1 MEDLGLVVLT
11 GVIILA
17 FSALFYGTFLEFN
30 KMTKDEYTG
39 TERTGDTNSFSAFLN
54 KLFN

>member
-1 MEDLGLVVLT
+1 MEDLGLVILT

-30 KMTKDEYTG
+30 KMTKDAYTG